1 MANTVICT
9 NRLCGKEYHM
19 DFKKCPFCGTENPL
33 LYRIN
38 KKEEQHRIAVAQKLE
53 QEKKIEAE
61 SGGVYQS
68 SFRLLMEGG
77 HVNGIKSN
85 IWADIPW
92 FIFLIGGAALIGV
105 VVLCSLASHQ
115 RQSEWYIWG
124 WITTITTLVFFLSNV
139 LYRCLLNKG
148 FDAKAANNETP
159 PPLGTWNAIGITCL
173 GKYRVFGNTQV
184 SYVFLSLFFPIIPIG
199 CYRVTESL
207 STTPHRDGPAWKSST
222 RYKIFGSEKW
232 NLLEVLHVYLSS
244 YSIKIL
250 LLCAFWFIILLFG
263 WT

>member
-1 MANTVICT
+1 
-9 NRLCGKEYHM
+9 
-19 DFKKCPFCGTENPL
+19 
-33 LYRIN
+33 
-38 KKEEQHRIAVAQKLE
+38 
-53 QEKKIEAE
+53 
-61 SGGVYQS
+61 
-68 SFRLLMEGG
+68 MEGG

-124 WITTITTLVFFLSNV
+124 WITSITTLVFFLSNV

-184 SYVFLSLFFPIIPIG
+184 SYVFLSLFSQL
-199 CYRVTESL
+199 SL
-207 STTPHRDGPAWKSST
+207 
-222 RYKIFGSEKW
+222 
-232 NLLEVLHVYLSS
+232 
-244 YSIKIL
+244 
-250 LLCAFWFIILLFG
+250 
-263 WT
+263 